1 MYPDDTFDITLVT
14 YASAS
19 MYELAPKYCQHWA
32 GLLPSPYLMPQPDS
46 DRRFVHFE
54 RGITALPVPRQHRLL
69 PRGHRRSL
77 PHNLRFPG
85 ELNEKRGDRS
95 GAHDALRLRGVRLG
109 PLPCDSRNRRYF
121 LENLYAVLKLT
132 PGYLWRDPYFV
143 GVIPAY
149 EWAHPLYD
157 EAVANWR
164 YPSEHC
170 ST

>member
-1 MYPDDTFDITLVT
+1 MKNAGIEAVRTTHYVFAEFDLV
-14 YASAS
+14 
-19 MYELAPKYCQHWA
+19 
-32 GLLPSPYLMPQPDS
+32 PSRAIP
-46 DRRFVHFE
+46 E
-54 RGITALPVPRQHRLL
+54 I
-69 PRGHRRSL
+69 
-77 PHNLRFPG
+77 
-85 ELNEKRGDRS
+85 
-95 GAHDALRLRGVRLG
+95 GAI
-109 PLPCDSRNRRYF
+109 F